1 MTADEEAGA
10 YLGIDL
16 GTSGLKVCLLDAS
29 GALLSEAEE
38 SYDVR
43 APAPGYAESEPRE
56 WADALDRAA
65 GRLILSAS
73 DGKAASPRLA
83 AIGVTG
89 QMHGLVLADAEGAP
103 VRPAMLWPDQRA
115 AAVLSHWAALPDGVR
130 RRLGNPLVAGMSGPM
145 LTWLRAHEPASL
157 DKAALVTTPKDWL
170 RGQLTGDRSGE
181 RSDASATL
189 LWDVVADTWLPEAL
203 ELAGISSDVL
213 PTLAPS
219 DAVIG
224 RASRPVEG
232 DVTWEGV
239 PVVTGAGDTAAAL
252 TALKATELT
261 EEWGRCLVV
270 NLGTGIQLL
279 KPEVTAEPVADPHS
293 HLYADPDAGW
303 YQMLAV
309 QNGGLALSWVQ
320 KMLGVS
326 WEAFVDLAK
335 ASEQPSGAVF
345 LPFLS
350 GERGAVAGSTATAG
364 WSQLTSTIGRPE
376 LARSAFEALAF
387 TIRYGIDI
395 LGVDH
400 DPLVLSGGG
409 ARDPWVRQLIADV
422 LKQPVRYVPL
432 RSASAVGAAVL
443 AARGVG
449 VHLPVPATV
458 VEVEPKRPAAGLDR
472 AYARWREALERS
484 D

>member
-1 MTADEEAGA
+1 MTVDTGSDA

-16 GTSGLKVCLLDAS
+16 GTSGLKMSLLSAS
-29 GALLSEAEE
+29 GTVLTEAEE

-43 APAPGYAESEPRE
+43 APAPGFAESEPRE

-65 GRLILSAS
+65 GRVFLSAS
-73 DGKAASPRLA
+73 EGEATLSRLA
-83 AIGVTG
+83 AVGITG

-115 AAVLSHWAALPDGVR
+115 AVVLSQWAALSDEVR
-130 RRLGNPLVAGMSGPM
+130 TRLCNPLVAGMSGPM
-145 LTWLRAHEPASL
+145 LTWLREHEPASV

-170 RGQLTGDRSGE
+170 RGQLTGDRYGE

-203 ELAGISSDVL
+203 DLAGISSEVL
-213 PTLAPS
+213 PALTAS

-224 RASRPVEG
+224 RASRPVGG
-232 DVTWEGV
+232 DVGWDGV

-261 EEWGRCLVV
+261 DTWSHCLVV

-279 KPEVTAEPVADPHS
+279 KPEATAEPRTDPHS
-293 HLYADPDAGW
+293 HLYADADLGW
-303 YQMLAV
+303 YQMLAI

-326 WEAFVDLAK
+326 WKAFVKLAQ
-335 ASEQPSGAVF
+335 ASGQPSGAVF
-345 LPFLS
+345 LPFLT
-350 GERGAVAGSTATAG
+350 GERGAVAGSQATAG
-364 WSQLTSTIGRPE
+364 WSQLTTTIERPE

-400 DPLVLSGGG
+400 EPLLLSGGG

-422 LKQPVRYVPL
+422 LMQPVYYVPL

-449 VHLPVPATV
+449 VHLPVPATL
-458 VEVEPKRPAAGLDR
+458 VEVEPTRQAAGLDR
-472 AYARWREALERS
+472 AYARWLQALKS
-484 D
+484 

>member
-1 MTADEEAGA
+1 MSVDT

-16 GTSGLKVCLLDAS
+16 GTSGLKLSLLGGS
-29 GALLSEAEE
+29 GNVLSEAEE

-56 WADALDRAA
+56 WAHALDRAA
-65 GRLILSAS
+65 GRLFRSAAE
-73 DGKAASPRLA
+73 GRTTATRLA
-83 AIGVTG
+83 AVGVTG
-89 QMHGLVLADAEGAP
+89 QMHGVVLADPQGAP

-115 AAVLSHWAALPDGVR
+115 ADVLPQWAALPDSIRG
-130 RRLGNPLVAGMSGPM
+130 RLGNPLVAGMPGPM
-145 LTWLRAHEPASL
+145 LNWLHEREPASL
-157 DKAALVTTPKDWL
+157 AEAALVTTPKDWL

-203 ELAGISSDVL
+203 DLAGISSEVL
-213 PTLAPS
+213 PALAAS

-224 RASRPVEG
+224 RASLPIEG
-232 DVTWEGV
+232 AASWEGV

-252 TALKATELT
+252 TALKATGLT
-261 EEWGRCLVV
+261 DAWSHCLVV

-279 KPEVTAEPVADPHS
+279 KPGVTAEPRSDPDS
-293 HLYADPDAGW
+293 HLYADADAGW
-303 YQMLAV
+303 YQMLAI

-320 KMLGVS
+320 KMLGVG
-326 WEAFVDLAK
+326 WAAFVELAQ
-335 ASEQPSGAVF
+335 ASEQPSDAVF

-350 GERGAVAGSTATAG
+350 GERGAVAGSDATAG
-364 WSQLTSTIGRPE
+364 WSQLTTTIGRPE

-395 LGVDH
+395 LGVHH
-400 DPLVLSGGG
+400 DSLLLSGGG
-409 ARDPWVRQLIADV
+409 AREPWVRQLIADV
-422 LKQPVRYVPL
+422 LVQPVHYVPL

-449 VHLPVPATV
+449 VHLPVPTTLI
-458 VEVEPKRPAAGLDR
+458 EVQPKRQTAGLDR
-472 AYARWREALERS
+472 AYARWLEALKS
-484 D
+484 